1 MKKKRSGQKSRQT
14 VSKQKFMRRRQRNR
28 DNSDLNIDR
37 LEPRYLLAASPSFVP
52 NELLVQFLPDTPMVE
67 RDAVRGIANATLTNE
82 IHTRTMRATNTGVL
96 ERIHLPDNMPVHA
109 AMNML
114 AGNPFVVAAEPNWIH
129 TAASVSND
137 PYYTNGTLWGM
148 NSNDTPTA
156 IGPSGTTN
164 AYGIQAEK
172 AWNDGMTGSSS
183 VVVGVIDEGF
193 QYNHPD
199 LINNVWVNPGE
210 IAGDGIDND
219 GNGYVDD
226 IHGWD
231 FYNDDNTVYDGT
243 GDDHGTHV
251 AGTIG
256 GQGGNGIGVAGVNW
270 DVTMISAKFLGPTSG
285 STAGAIAAVDYLTDL
300 KVNYGVNVVAS
311 NNSWGG
317 GGYSSLLE
325 AAITRGAN
333 ADILFISAAGNANAN
348 NDSGGYYPA
357 NYNTTAGAGYDAVVS
372 VASITSSGAR
382 SSFSSYGATTVDIGA
397 PGSSITSTL
406 PADTYGS
413 YSGTSM
419 ATPHVAGA
427 VALYASQFPNATG
440 QEIREAILSSA
451 TPTPSLAGLTV
462 TGGRLDVYAAL
473 MSGNPPGVQ
482 VNLDAVDADLDEG
495 DSGVTQFTFEI
506 SLDEPASSATPVDVT
521 WAVDLAN
528 SDVDASDF
536 VAGSAM
542 SGTVTFSDPQNPNAL
557 TQTLTLSVQG
567 DLTVEAAEAFEVA
580 ILSTSL
586 GELGRDR
593 AVGTILGDDGQIDGT
608 VWNDLNQSGSQDS
621 GDTPAAGVSIYIDG
635 NNDGQFNPGESQQ
648 ITDGNGGYS
657 FPVNPGSYT
666 LRLDLTA
673 NQDQTFPTIV
683 AGTLDPDEYSPGTVL
698 NNVLAPNVVLS
709 GVGAS
714 VTNSDVTALST
725 SFNSTGSL
733 SFGSSWGSGYWNTDD
748 ADLRVDFAN
757 NASSVSIDFISDDSS
772 DYGHLRAYSSAGV
785 LLDEY
790 VTQNLGTGVVETMTI
805 SRTGN
810 DIAYVLASGQ
820 NGQFGYLDNLAFAA
834 ADDGNAAPLN
844 VTVGAEI
851 VTQNDFGV
859 FQTIPNDPPIADDD
873 NLTIAEDSVATTIDV
888 LAGDFDPD
896 GDDLT
901 IVSISNASNGTANIA
916 SDGLSVSYT
925 PNPNYNGSDS
935 FTYTVS
941 DGNGGSDT
949 ATVNITITS
958 VNDNPVAEN
967 DTETVLQN
975 STNTVFDVLGN
986 DTDLDGDSLVISA
999 VQYNGTGIVVN
1010 NGNSLTYTPDVDFTG
1025 NESIVYTVSDGAGG
1039 TDSATVNVTVNE
1051 VNQNPIANDDNESL
1065 LEDSGPAT
1073 INVLANDTDGNGDSL
1088 TITSVSYS
1096 GDGTVTHDGVN
1107 ISYTPLLNFN
1117 GSETFTYSIS
1127 DGKDG
1132 SDTAT
1137 VTVDV
1142 TPVNDAPVA
1151 SNDNG
1156 STLAG
1161 NAVTIDV
1168 LTNDSDVDAG
1178 DVLSISSVSNP
1189 NNGTAT
1195 INGNQIVYT
1204 PNQNYSGSDTFTY
1217 LVSDTAGET
1226 DTATVNVD
1234 VSPVVV
1240 RAYADLNYANG
1251 MIYGTV
1257 IDGSIIDTHQAG
1269 AGQQILTE
1277 VAIDVDP
1284 GKKTKLGSALEYHWA
1299 FPGLDGATS
1308 FNVAANQFSNADD
1321 NFRFEYSVDN
1331 GGNWTTLGTINQTT
1345 SYQNIT
1351 VDNLSI
1357 TGDVLVRVIDTDR
1370 SPANRRSTPNLDSI
1384 VIDHLYFETA
1394 PADLREKISV
1404 VATAPDAV
1412 ENIANSGEF
1421 TISRETTEGDMT
1433 VFYTVSGSATSSTDF
1448 VALSGIAVIPS
1459 GSSSISIAVNPID
1472 DATSEGSET
1481 VVLSLTEDAN
1491 YDYQVG
1497 SSDSATVTIA
1507 DDDIPPYTYA
1517 SSESTVKGSVI
1528 QNSYL
1533 QTQGDDNVVETI
1545 EERREGKGRRRV
1557 TLMDHRWTFS
1567 GVDSAI
1573 SFHVD
1578 AARSANTE
1586 GDNFSFSYS
1595 DDGGSTW
1602 VEMVVV
1608 NSSQFNTYSVNLG
1621 SPISGDI
1628 IVRVVDTDPTTVG
1641 NGSRDTVSIDQ
1652 MFFSTQPVGSSAFTL
1667 GGSTPT
1673 SGNRL
1678 DGLAGFRES
1687 LATGKTPMFSLAS
1700 SNQMSKNSNSFVVAH
1715 LPDSTPLDQFWA
1727 STSSDELLGK
1737 TDDSKTEQ
1745 SADLNNRT
1753 EFTDAFKSVDDAFSA
1768 NLK

>member
-1 MKKKRSGQKSRQT
+1 MNNKRSPKKSRNSA
-14 VSKQKFMRRRQRNR
+14 SKQSLLRRRERNR
-28 DNSDLNIDR
+28 HSGELSIDC
-37 LEPRYLLAASPSFVP
+37 LEPRHLLAASPTFVP

-67 RDAVRGIANATLTNE
+67 RDAVRGLANATLTKE
-82 IHTRTMRATNTGVL
+82 IHTRTMKATNTGVL

-109 AMNML
+109 AMKML
-114 AGNPFVVAAEPNWIH
+114 AGNPFVAAAEPNWIY

-137 PYYTNGTLWGM
+137 PYYTNGSLWGM
-148 NSNDTPTA
+148 NSDDTPTA

-164 AYGIQAEK
+164 AYGSQAEK

-199 LINNVWVNPGE
+199 LINNAWVNPGE

-219 GNGYVDD
+219 GNGYIDD

-348 NDSGGYYPA
+348 NDSGSYYPA

-406 PADTYGS
+406 PSNTYGS

-427 VALYASQFPNATG
+427 VALYASQFPNASG
-440 QEIREAILSSA
+440 QEIRDAILSTA
-451 TPTPSLAGLTV
+451 TATPSLAGLTV
-462 TGGRLDVYAAL
+462 TGGRLDVYSAL
-473 MSGNPPGVQ
+473 LSGNPPGVQ
-482 VNLDAVDADLDEG
+482 VNLDAVEANLAEG

-528 SDVDASDF
+528 SDVDATDF
-536 VAGSAM
+536 VAGSAL
-542 SGTVTFSDPQNPNAL
+542 SGTVTFNDPQNPNAL

-567 DLTVEAAEAFEVA
+567 DLTVEATEAFQVA
-580 ILSTSL
+580 ILSTTL
-586 GELGRDR
+586 GELGRAQAD
-593 AVGTILGDDGQIDGT
+593 GTVIGDDAQIDGT
-608 VWNDLNQSGSQDS
+608 IWNDLNQSGSQDA
-621 GDTPAAGVSIYIDG
+621 GDTPAAGISIYIDA
-635 NNDGQFNPGESQQ
+635 NNDGQLNSGEPQQ
-648 ITDGNGGYS
+648 VTDANGGYS
-657 FPVNPGSYT
+657 FSVDPGNYI
-666 LRLDLTA
+666 LRLDLNS
-673 NQDQTFPTIV
+673 NQEQTFPNIV
-683 AGTLDPDEYSPGTVL
+683 AGTLDPDDYSPGTVL
-698 NNVLAPNVVLS
+698 NNVLAPNVILS

-714 VTNSDVTALST
+714 VSNSDVTALST
-725 SFNSTGSL
+725 NFNSTGSL
-733 SFGSSWGSGYWNTDD
+733 GFGSTWSTGYWNTGD
-748 ADLRVDFAN
+748 AELRVDFAN
-757 NASSVSIDFISDDSS
+757 NANSVSIDFISDDSS

-785 LLDEY
+785 LLGEY
-790 VTQNLGTGVVETMTI
+790 VTQNLGTGAVETMTI
-805 SRTGN
+805 TRSEN

-820 NGQFGYLDNLAFAA
+820 NGQFGYLDNLAFASV
-834 ADDGNAAPLN
+834 DDGNPAPLS

-851 VTQNDFGV
+851 ATQNDFGV

-873 NLTIAEDSVATTIDV
+873 SLTIAEDSVETTIDV

-901 IVSISNASNGTANIA
+901 IVAISNAANGTAAIA

-925 PNPNYNGSDS
+925 PNPNYNGTDS

-949 ATVNITITS
+949 ATVNVTITP
-958 VNDNPVAEN
+958 VNDNPVAEDDN
-967 DTETVLQN
+967 ETVLQD
-975 STNTVFDVLGN
+975 SSNTVFDVLSN
-986 DTDLDGDSLVISA
+986 DTDLDGDSLVISS
-999 VQYNGTGIVVN
+999 VQYTGFGIVVN
-1010 NGNSLTYTPDVDFTG
+1010 NGNSLTYTPAIGFTG

-1051 VNQNPIANDDNESL
+1051 VNQNPVANDDSDSL
-1065 LEDSGPAT
+1065 LEDSGPVT
-1073 INVLANDTDGNGDSL
+1073 INVLANDTDGNGDPL

-1096 GDGTVTHDGVN
+1096 GDGTVSHDGAS

-1117 GSETFTYSIS
+1117 GSETFTYTIS

-1151 SNDNG
+1151 SGDNS

-1161 NAVTIDV
+1161 NGVTIDV
-1168 LTNDSDVDAG
+1168 LANDSDVDAG
-1178 DVLSISSVSNP
+1178 DVLSISSVSTP

-1217 LVSDTAGET
+1217 LVSDTAGAT
-1226 DTATVNVD
+1226 DTATVTVE
-1234 VSPVVV
+1234 VTPLVV

-1257 IDGSIIDTHQAG
+1257 TDGAIIDTHQAG

-1284 GKKTKLGSALEYHWA
+1284 GRKTKLGSALEYHWA

-1308 FNVAANQFSNADD
+1308 FHVSANQFSNADD
-1321 NFRFEYSVDN
+1321 NFRFELSTDN
-1331 GGNWTTLGTINQTT
+1331 GNNWTTLGTITQTT
-1345 SYQNIT
+1345 PFQDIT
-1351 VDNLSI
+1351 VGNLSI

-1384 VIDHLYFETA
+1384 AIDHLYFETA
-1394 PADLREKISV
+1394 PADLREKVSV
-1404 VATAPDAV
+1404 TATTPNAV
-1412 ENIANSGEF
+1412 ENVANSGEF
-1421 TISRETTEGDMT
+1421 TISRETTSGDMT
-1433 VFYTVSGSATSSTDF
+1433 VYYSVSGSATSGVDY
-1448 VALSGIAVIPS
+1448 VALSGSAVIPD
-1459 GSSSISIAVNPID
+1459 GASSISITVNPID
-1472 DATSEGSET
+1472 DTTSEGSES
-1481 VVLSLTEDAN
+1481 VVLTITENEN

-1497 SSDSATVTIA
+1497 SSGSGTVTIE
-1507 DDDIPPYTYA
+1507 DNDLSPFTYA
-1517 SSESTVKGSVI
+1517 SSENTVKGSVTL
-1528 QNSYL
+1528 NSYL
-1533 QTQGDDNVVETI
+1533 QTQDNDNVVETI
-1545 EERREGKGRRRV
+1545 EEQREGKGRRRV
-1557 TLMDHRWTFS
+1557 SLMDHRWTFS
-1567 GVDSAI
+1567 GVEGAI

-1578 AARSANTE
+1578 AARSDNSE
-1586 GDNFSFSYS
+1586 GDNFAFSYS
-1595 DDGGSTW
+1595 DDGGLSW

-1608 NSSQFNTYSVNLG
+1608 NSSQFNTYSVNLA

-1628 IVRVVDTDPTTVG
+1628 IVRVVDTDPATSG
-1641 NGSRDTVSIDQ
+1641 NGTRDILSVDQ

-1667 GGSTPT
+1667 SGSTPAT
-1673 SGNRL
+1673 GNQL
-1678 DGLAGFRES
+1678 DGLAGFRQS
-1687 LATGKTPMFSLAS
+1687 LAIGKTPMFSIES
-1700 SNQMSKNSNSFVVAH
+1700 SNQLSKNSNSFVINH
-1715 LPDSTPLDQFWA
+1715 LAGSKPLDQFWA
-1727 STSSDELLGK
+1727 DTSNDFQLDETDRSKTKSSTSLDDGANFNDELK
-1737 TDDSKTEQ
+1737 I
-1745 SADLNNRT
+1745 
-1753 EFTDAFKSVDDAFSA
+1753 VDDIFSA
-1768 NLK
+1768 KLN

>member
-1 MKKKRSGQKSRQT
+1 MKKKRPGQKSRKNI
-14 VSKQKFMRRRQRNR
+14 SKQKLIRRRQRNR
-28 DNSDLNIDR
+28 DNNDLSLER
-37 LEPRYLLAASPSFVP
+37 LEPRYLLAASPTFVP

-67 RDAVRGIANATLTNE
+67 RDAVRGLANATLTKE

-148 NSNDTPTA
+148 NSDDTPTA

-164 AYGIQAEK
+164 VYGSQAEK
-172 AWNDGMTGSSS
+172 AWNAGMTGSSS

-372 VASITSSGAR
+372 VASITSSGTR

-397 PGSSITSTL
+397 PGSSIMSTL
-406 PADTYGS
+406 PSNTYGS

-427 VALYASQFPNATG
+427 VALYASQYPNASG
-440 QEIREAILSSA
+440 QDIREAILSTA
-451 TPTPSLAGLTV
+451 TPTSSLAGLTV

-482 VNLDAVDADLDEG
+482 VNLDAVESNLSEG
-495 DSGVTQFTFEI
+495 DAGITDFTFEI
-506 SLDEPASSATPVDVT
+506 SLDEPAASASPVNVT

-536 VAGSAM
+536 AAGSAL
-542 SGTVTFSDPQNPNAL
+542 SGTVTFNDPQNPNAL

-567 DLTVEAAEAFEVA
+567 DLTVEATEAFEVA

-593 AVGTILGDDGQIDGT
+593 AGGTIIGDDGQINGT

-621 GDTPAAGVSIYIDG
+621 GDTPATGVSIYIDT
-635 NNDGQFNPGESQQ
+635 NDDGQFNSGEPQQ

-657 FPVNPGSYT
+657 FAVDPGSYV

-673 NQDQTFPTIV
+673 NQEQTFPTIV
-683 AGTLDPDEYSPGTVL
+683 AGTLDPDDYSPGTVL

-805 SRTGN
+805 SRAEN
-810 DIAYVLASGQ
+810 DIAFVLASGQ
-820 NGQFGYLDNLAFAA
+820 NGQFGYLDNLAFASV
-834 ADDGNAAPLN
+834 DDGNAAPLN

-851 VTQNDFGV
+851 ATQNDFGV

-873 NLTIAEDSVATTIDV
+873 SLTVAEDSVNTTIDV

-896 GDDLT
+896 GDELT
-901 IVSISNASNGTANIA
+901 IVAVSNASNGTANIA

-949 ATVNITITS
+949 ATVNITITP
-958 VNDNPVAEN
+958 VNDNPVAEDDN
-967 DTETVLQN
+967 ESVLQD
-975 STNTVFDVLGN
+975 SSNTVFDVLGN
-986 DTDLDGDSLVISA
+986 DSDLDGDSLVIST
-999 VQYNGTGIVVN
+999 VQYSGAGIVVN
-1010 NGNSLTYTPDVDFTG
+1010 NGNSLTYTPAIGFTG

-1039 TDSATVNVTVNE
+1039 TDSATVNITVNE
-1051 VNQNPIANDDNESL
+1051 VNQNPIANDDNASL
-1065 LEDSGPAT
+1065 LEDAGPVT
-1073 INVLANDTDGNGDSL
+1073 VNVLANDSDGNGDSL
-1088 TITSVSYS
+1088 TITSVNYN
-1096 GDGTVTHDGVN
+1096 GDGTVSHDGAS

-1117 GSETFTYSIS
+1117 GSETFTYTIS
-1127 DGKDG
+1127 DGKGG
-1132 SDTAT
+1132 SDSAT

-1151 SNDNG
+1151 SNDDK

-1178 DVLSISSVSNP
+1178 DVLSISSVSSP
-1189 NNGTAT
+1189 GNGVAT
-1195 INGNQIVYT
+1195 ISGNQIVYT
-1204 PNQNYSGSDTFTY
+1204 PNQNYSGSDSFTY
-1217 LVSDTAGET
+1217 LVSDTAGAT
-1226 DTATVNVD
+1226 DTATVTVQ
-1234 VSPVVV
+1234 VTPIVV
-1240 RAYADLNYANG
+1240 RAYADLNYADG

-1257 IDGSIIDTHQAG
+1257 TSGSIVDTHQAG
-1269 AGQQILTE
+1269 AGQQVLTE

-1321 NFRFEYSVDN
+1321 NFRFDYSTDS
-1331 GGNWTTLGTINQTT
+1331 GNSWTTLGTINQTT

-1394 PADLREKISV
+1394 PADLREKVTV
-1404 VATAPDAV
+1404 VATSPNAV
-1412 ENIANSGEF
+1412 ENLANSGEF
-1421 TISRETTEGDMT
+1421 TISRETTSGDMT
-1433 VFYTVSGSATSSTDF
+1433 VFYSVSGSATSNVDF
-1448 VALSGIAVIPS
+1448 VALTGSAVIPN
-1459 GSSSISIAVNPID
+1459 GSSSISISVNPID
-1472 DATSEGSET
+1472 DATSEGAET
-1481 VVLSLTEDAN
+1481 VVLSLTEDAS

-1497 SSDSATVTIA
+1497 SSSAATVTIA
-1507 DDDIPPYTYA
+1507 DDDIPPFTYA
-1517 SSESTVKGSVI
+1517 SSENTVKGSVV

-1533 QTQGDDNVVETI
+1533 QTQGDDNIVETI
-1545 EERREGKGRRRV
+1545 QERREGNRRNRV

-1586 GDNFSFSYS
+1586 GDNFVFSYS
-1595 DDGGSTW
+1595 DDGGTTW
-1602 VEMVVV
+1602 VEMVEV
-1608 NSSQFNTYSVNLG
+1608 NSSQFNTYSVNLS

-1628 IVRVVDTDPTTVG
+1628 IVRVVDTDPATVG
-1641 NGSRDTVSIDQ
+1641 NSSRDTLSVDQ

-1673 SGNRL
+1673 AGNRL
-1678 DGLAGFRES
+1678 DGLAGFQPL
-1687 LATGKTPMFSLAS
+1687 LATGQTPQFSLES
-1700 SNQMSKNSNSFVVAH
+1700 SGPMSKNNNSFVIAH
-1715 LPDSTPLDQFWA
+1715 RVNSQPLDQFWGDA
-1727 STSSDELLGK
+1727 SSDDLLNLNDK
-1737 TDDSKTEQ
+1737 SNTEPSVDLDDQTD
-1745 SADLNNRT
+1745 
-1753 EFTDAFKSVDDAFSA
+1753 FTDMFKSVDDAFAA